1 MEPLSGLDSAFLAAE
16 TPTSRPYVAGVL
28 VLDPPPGGAP
38 ADEPAW
44 GPASFDRIRAV
55 IAQRLHRVPRLHQR
69 TVRVPLGLQRPLW
82 VDDPAFDLDAHV
94 RRAALPS
101 PGGQPELD
109 AFVGEAMARPLPAD
123 RPLWEMVVVEGLDG
137 GRTAVVARLHHAILD
152 GVSGATAMAAF
163 LDLEP
168 DVPVDMPG
176 DVPVEVP
183 GEVPEDVAGR
193 STLPSV
199 SSVLRYVAASIARQP
214 EVVLGAFNGSLDA
227 MVALADQSR
236 RLAAEGRTPPPT
248 PFRVPRTSLNGSVTS
263 ERVVGTL
270 AVPLA
275 DLELVRASCG
285 DVTVNDVIL
294 CAVGDAV
301 WQTLAERGE
310 HPAAPLVAM
319 VPVSTRGPAE
329 VADDGVA
336 HVGNAL
342 SGMLV
347 PLPVEAPDPFERL
360 QAVAEAARVSK
371 DQERLAGG
379 DLLEGVTRA
388 LPPLLVRATMRG
400 IGRFRLFDL
409 LPPPVNLAV
418 STVVVPDVSLWWA
431 GREVSAI
438 FPLGPVV
445 DGVGLNVT
453 AMTYRGTVYVGLVAC
468 PRQVPDIQGLAERLG
483 ESFDELVVRAGSGS
497 PPPSSQGSRFTRD
510 RLPG

>member
-1 MEPLSGLDSAFLAAE
+1 M
-16 TPTSRPYVAGVL
+16 AGVL
-28 VLDPPPGGAP
+28 VLDPPPGGAA
-38 ADEPAW
+38 ADVAAW

-55 IAQRLHRVPRLHQR
+55 IAQRLHRVPRLQQR

-109 AFVGEAMARPLPAD
+109 AFLGEAMARPLPAD

-163 LDLEP
+163 LDLGP
-168 DVPVDMPG
+168 DVTANVHE
-176 DVPVEVP
+176 DVPVEAAAGDGAP
-183 GEVPEDVAGR
+183 GQERSGATAGG
-193 STLPSV
+193 STLPSI

-214 EVVLGAFNGSLDA
+214 EVVLGAVNGSLDA
-227 MVALADQSR
+227 LMALADQNR

-248 PFRVPRTSLNGSVTS
+248 PFRVPRTSLNGSLTS

-275 DLELVRASCG
+275 DLELVRTSCG
-285 DVTVNDVIL
+285 DVTANDVIL
-294 CAVGDAV
+294 CAVGGAV
-301 WQTLAERGE
+301 WQTLTERGE
-310 HPAAPLVAM
+310 HPTAPLVAM
-319 VPVSTRGPAE
+319 VPVSTRGPA
-329 VADDGVA
+329 VVTDDGVA
-336 HVGNAL
+336 RVGNAL

-347 PLPVEAPDPFERL
+347 PLPVEAPDPFDRL
-360 QAVAEAARVSK
+360 REVAEAARVSK

-388 LPPLLVRATMRG
+388 LPPVLVRATMRG

-431 GREVSAI
+431 GREVSAVY
-438 FPLGPVV
+438 PLGPVV

-483 ESFDELVVRAGSGS
+483 ECFDELVVRAGSGS
-497 PPPSSQGSRFTRD
+497 ATVAARD
-510 RLPG
+510 EIHEGPAAGLR